1 MADYQRFVSY
11 IYSYPGG
18 VKDKN
23 VGFAKVEVRSGEMRL
38 NINLRGVY
46 TDTPQMFGVHMLID
60 RDDAIPG
67 RYRLMKVADCLVNN
81 GMASYAGIF
90 NAGNIENSGYTS
102 SDICGIAV
110 ANKGDRY
117 YMMFSMWEDYDI
129 NPDVIEF
136 AGSGVRK
143 YGGNV
148 EIGGESEDN
157 REGSGSGEIRES
169 GKRYVE
175 RGERDRRDNVGG
187 QDNRVRNGENVE
199 VRYAEGDEGNK
210 NGNVVNYASGCQC
223 NKGDYDRRS
232 GEDRY
237 VAECEDDWNG
247 GTRNRGEEKRYA
259 EDDVRQGKNN
269 AGNSAADGNPSSISC
284 YTSGNRGIKKEN
296 RILENTPDI
305 HMQNRY
311 NEELQAMESEEDNT
325 ESCGC
330 PDKDKVNE
338 KTRQDADNE
347 RLYKKLYSKADY
359 VDAFDDDYF
368 YDCIEVTPQMLSR
381 LPLKDKE
388 IINNSFLIHGYY
400 NFHHL
405 LFGRVCDNE
414 NNTNYFIGVPGMYCN
429 RERYVASMFGFSNFK
444 KSHRSDYNNP
454 YFGYW
459 YQEI

>member
-67 RYRLMKVADCLVNN
+67 RYRLMKVGDCLVNN

-143 YGGNV
+143 YGENVGIGGKSEDDIEGNV
-148 EIGGESEDN
+148 
-157 REGSGSGEIRES
+157 SGEIRES
-169 GKRYVE
+169 GKRDIE
-175 RGERDRRDNVGG
+175 GGERDRRDNAGG
-187 QDNRVRNGENVE
+187 QDNRVRNGENGE
-199 VRYAEGDEGNK
+199 VRYAESGEGNK
-210 NGNVVNYASGCQC
+210 NGNVVNYASGSLCD
-223 NKGDYDRRS
+223 KGNY
-232 GEDRY
+232 
-237 VAECEDDWNG
+237 
-247 GTRNRGEEKRYA
+247 T
-259 EDDVRQGKNN
+259 
-269 AGNSAADGNPSSISC
+269 ADSNTSDISD
-284 YTSGNRGIKKEN
+284 YTSGNSSIKKEK

-311 NEELQAMESEEDNT
+311 NEELQAMESEEDDT

-330 PDKDKVNE
+330 PNKDKVNE
-338 KTRQDADNE
+338 KTRQDACNE

-429 RERYVASMFGFSNFK
+429 RERYMASMFGFSNFK

>member
-67 RYRLMKVADCLVNN
+67 RYRLMEVGDCLVNN

-143 YGGNV
+143 YGENV
-148 EIGGESEDN
+148 GIGGESEDDIDS
-157 REGSGSGEIRES
+157 SGSGEIRGL
-169 GKRYVE
+169 GKGYTE
-175 RGERDRRDNVGG
+175 GSEGNKEDDVGS
-187 QDNRVRNGENVE
+187 QDNRVSDGENGE
-199 VRYAEGDEGNK
+199 VRYAEGDK
-210 NGNVVNYASGCQC
+210 NGNVVNYASGSQC
-223 NKGDYDRRS
+223 NKGNYDKRS
-232 GEDRY
+232 GEDMY
-237 VAECEDDWNG
+237 VGERENDRNG
-247 GTRNRGEEKRYA
+247 GTRNRGK
-259 EDDVRQGKNN
+259 
-269 AGNSAADGNPSSISC
+269 
-284 YTSGNRGIKKEN
+284 
-296 RILENTPDI
+296 ENTPDI

-311 NEELQAMESEEDNT
+311 NEELQAMESEEDDT

-330 PDKDKVNE
+330 PNKDKVNE
-338 KTRQDADNE
+338 KTRQDACNE

-429 RERYVASMFGFSNFK
+429 RERYMASMFGFSNFK

>member
-46 TDTPQMFGVHMLID
+46 TDTPQMFDVHMLID

-67 RYRLMKVADCLVNN
+67 RYRLMKVGDCLVNN

-136 AGSGVRK
+136 AGSGVSK

-148 EIGGESEDN
+148 EIEGESEDDI
-157 REGSGSGEIRES
+157 EGSGSGEIRGL
-169 GKRYVE
+169 GKGYTE
-175 RGERDRRDNVGG
+175 GSEGNKEDDVGS
-187 QDNRVRNGENVE
+187 QDNRVSDGENGE
-199 VRYAEGDEGNK
+199 VRYAEGGEGNK
-210 NGNVVNYASGCQC
+210 NGNVVNYASGSQC
-223 NKGDYDRRS
+223 NKGNYDKRS
-232 GEDRY
+232 GEDRC
-237 VAECEDDWNG
+237 VGECENDRNG
-247 GTRNRGEEKRYA
+247 GTRNRGK
-259 EDDVRQGKNN
+259 
-269 AGNSAADGNPSSISC
+269 
-284 YTSGNRGIKKEN
+284 
-296 RILENTPDI
+296 ENTPDI

-311 NEELQAMESEEDNT
+311 NEELQAMESEEDDT

-330 PDKDKVNE
+330 PNKVNE
-338 KTRQDADNE
+338 KTRQDACNE

-429 RERYVASMFGFSNFK
+429 RERYMASMFGFSNFK